1 MSLASALGGIVITQA
16 GVGAAHGFGMTIGGL
31 YNQPH
36 GRTIATLLPHVMKY
50 KAKSKSNRF
59 LKISKIFYDNIH
71 KKHKK
76 TMKNIDLKSHYSA
89 SKIVEYMCNYL
100 NIPSKLNQLSVNN
113 DDIDIILDDC
123 LDRQDFNNNI
133 LTFNKNTAKEFLE
146 SII

>member
-1 MSLASALGGIVITQA
+1 M
-16 GVGAAHGFGMTIGGL
+16 
-31 YNQPH
+31 N
-36 GRTIATLLPHVMKY
+36 
-50 KAKSKSNRF
+50 
-59 LKISKIFYDNIH
+59 
-71 KKHKK
+71 
-76 TMKNIDLKSHYSA
+76 NIDLKSHYSA
-89 SKIVEYMCNYL
+89 STIVEYMCNYL

>member
-1 MSLASALGGIVITQA
+1 
-16 GVGAAHGFGMTIGGL
+16 
-31 YNQPH
+31 
-36 GRTIATLLPHVMKY
+36 
-50 KAKSKSNRF
+50 
-59 LKISKIFYDNIH
+59 
-71 KKHKK
+71 
-76 TMKNIDLKSHYSA
+76 
-89 SKIVEYMCNYL
+89 MCNYL